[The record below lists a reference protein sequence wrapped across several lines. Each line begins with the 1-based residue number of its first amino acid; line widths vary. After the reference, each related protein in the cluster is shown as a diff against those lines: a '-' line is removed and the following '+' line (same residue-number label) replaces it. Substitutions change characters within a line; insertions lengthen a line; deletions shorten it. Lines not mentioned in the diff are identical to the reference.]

1 MFFRTGYNYDV
12 DVASAAVGLS
22 CPEDSLAVQS
32 AKDESDINTIVRRF
46 GLTGELPNN
55 IAMPGQGDFAGA
67 PDFHTSM
74 NLVRAAQ
81 EEFLRV
87 PAHIRERFMNDPGR
101 FMSAFEDESMRP
113 ELERLGL
120 LNPRPPAAD
129 VAAPA
134 A

>member
-12 DVASAAVGLS
+12 DDASVSSGLV
-22 CPEDSLAVQS
+22 CPEDSLAVES

-46 GLTGELPNN
+46 GLTGELPSD
-55 IAMPGQGDFAGA
+55 IQMPGQGDFAGA

-74 NLVRAAQ
+74 NLVRQAE

-101 FMSAFEDESMRP
+101 FMSAFDDESMRP
-113 ELERLGL
+113 ELEKLGL
-120 LNPRPPAAD
+120 LNPRPAAGD